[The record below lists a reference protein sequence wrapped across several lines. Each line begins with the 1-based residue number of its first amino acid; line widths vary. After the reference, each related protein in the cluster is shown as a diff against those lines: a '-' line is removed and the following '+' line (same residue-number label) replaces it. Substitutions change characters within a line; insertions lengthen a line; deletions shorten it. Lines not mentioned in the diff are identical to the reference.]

1 MISNFLQ
8 LFQFILD
15 SESTVQTLEP
25 FALLGLLANYNKF
38 EFQNPYKT
46 RLEDFVNETII
57 KKTVLGIGATCALAR
72 DKYIAIQDD
81 LPEEWT
87 ISSTLATIGLGSF
100 VPGRK
105 QAAPVLTAEDIKQK
119 FTDL

>member
-1 MISNFLQ
+1 
-8 LFQFILD
+8 
-15 SESTVQTLEP
+15 
-25 FALLGLLANYNKF
+25 LANYNKF

-57 KKTVLGIGATCALAR
+57 KKTVLGIGSTCSLAR

-81 LPEEWT
+81 LPEEWS

-105 QAAPVLTAEDIKQK
+105 QAAPVLSVEETKLR
-119 FTDL
+119 FTELYVLLCGLFIY